1 MWYIRRWIVFY
12 KIGPPAADL
21 KYSIYQ
27 EPNMSKKYEVK
38 SADLRCICDH
48 RVFKFKN
55 TSEIKPLKEV
65 IGQKRA
71 VQAIEFGLNMK
82 SPGYNI
88 FVTGVEGTGKSTI
101 VKDIVTKHA
110 KTLPGPDAWCLVN
123 NFKDLFRPKA
133 IAVSCR
139 KAIQFSKTMNKLIE
153 DLRKDLPSAF
163 ESKPYLKRLSVIKKR
178 YSDKQNQLFEKIEK
192 FAEDKHLQIVKSENE
207 FETIPVVDGKP
218 LTTEDFTNL
227 SKRKKAEIEENIRL
241 IQSQIAIASV
251 EVDKLKY
258 ALHTDVEKLMDET
271 TLSVVKSSLGKIR
284 SEFKDNRNILTHLD
298 EVEQDIVE
306 NVNLFMP
313 SEEAG
318 TDEENIFT
326 SPQKSKLQRY
336 RVNILTSQESI
347 KGAPVIFETNPTYH
361 NVMGRIE
368 KRAYMGT
375 VTTNFTMVQAGSLLN
390 ANGGFLIMDME
401 SLLMNPYV
409 WEALKRALQTKCL
422 TIEDITEETGFGTV
436 SLRPEPIPLEVKVIL
451 LGSYDNFEVLQN
463 HDPRFNK
470 IFKVRADFDYEVQKN
485 PDTVQQYARFIARVC
500 KEEDLLPFTP
510 KGVAT
515 IVEYGEK
522 YVSDKDKLS
531 IRFGPLLGVLKEAD
545 YWARKNKARLITDKY
560 VVKAFHEHRFRYNL
574 YEEKIHDSYRDGT
587 IMIDVDGAITG
598 QVNGLAVYQIGDF
611 SFGRPLRITAE
622 TFMGKDGVIN
632 IERESKLSGSTHDK
646 GVLILSGY
654 MGRTFAQNYPLN
666 LSISITFEQSYS
678 GIDGDS
684 ASSTELYAIIS
695 SLSGIPIK
703 QEIAVTGSVNQK
715 GTIQAIGGVNQKI
728 EGFFE
733 VCKANELTG
742 TQGVMIPQANV
753 KNLML
758 RKEVINAVKKRKFH
772 VYQISTVEEGIE
784 ILTGMPAGKADKNG
798 NYPDGTVYGAV
809 QKKLAHYFKVS
820 QQLKKK

>member
-1 MWYIRRWIVFY
+1 
-12 KIGPPAADL
+12 
-21 KYSIYQ
+21 
-27 EPNMSKKYEVK
+27 MSKKYEVK
-38 SADLRCICDH
+38 TADLRCICDP

-55 TSEIKPLKEV
+55 TSQIKPLNEV

-71 VQAIEFGLNMK
+71 VQAIDFGLNMK

-88 FVTGVEGTGKSTI
+88 FVTGLEGTGKSTI

-110 KTLPGPDAWCLVN
+110 KTLPGPDGWCLVN
-123 NFKDLFRPKA
+123 NFKDQFRPKA
-133 IAVSCR
+133 IAVSDGQ
-139 KAIQFSKTMNKLIE
+139 AVQFSKTVNKLIE
-153 DLRKDLPSAF
+153 DLKKDLPASF
-163 ESKPYLKRLSVIKKR
+163 ENKSYLKRLSVIKKR
-178 YSDKQNQLFEKIEK
+178 YSEKQNQLFQKIEK
-192 FAEDKHLQIVKSENE
+192 FAADKNLQIVKSENE

-227 SKRKKAEIEENIRL
+227 SKGKKAAIEENIRQ
-241 IQSQIAIASV
+241 IHSQIAIASV

-258 ALHTDVEKLMDET
+258 ALHTDIEKLMDET
-271 TLSVVKSSLGKIR
+271 TLSIVKSRLEKIR
-284 SEFKDNRNILTHLD
+284 SEFQDNRSILTHLA

-313 SEEAG
+313 SEENNSG
-318 TDEENIFT
+318 EKNIFA

-336 RVNILTSQESI
+336 RVNILTNQDLK

-375 VTTNFTMVQAGSLLN
+375 VTTDFTMVQAGSLLN

-401 SLLMNPYV
+401 SLLKNPYV
-409 WEALKRALQTKCL
+409 WEALKRALQTKYL
-422 TIEDITEETGFGTV
+422 YIEDITEETGFGTV
-436 SLRPEPIPLEVKVIL
+436 SLRPEPIPLELKVIL

-463 HDPRFNK
+463 YDPRFNK
-470 IFKVRADFDYEVQKN
+470 IFKVRADFDYEVQKS

-500 KEEDLLPFTP
+500 KEEGLLPFTA

-522 YVSDKDKLS
+522 SVSDKNKLS
-531 IRFGPLLGVLKEAD
+531 IRFGPLLGILKEAD
-545 YWARKNKARLITDKY
+545 YWARKNKARLISDKY

-587 IMIDVDGAITG
+587 IMIDADGAVTG

-611 SFGRPLRITAE
+611 SFGRPMRITAE
-622 TFMGKDGVIN
+622 TFMGKAGVIN
-632 IERESKLSGSTHDK
+632 IEREAKLSGKTHDK

-654 MGRTFAQNYPLN
+654 LGRTFAQHNPLN
-666 LSISITFEQSYS
+666 LAISITFEQSYG

-684 ASSTELYAIIS
+684 ASSTELYAILS
-695 SLSGIPIK
+695 SLAGIPVK
-703 QEIAVTGSVNQK
+703 QGIAVTGSVNQK
-715 GTIQAIGGVNQKI
+715 GKIQAIGGVNHKI

-733 VCKANELTG
+733 VCKTKTLSGA
-742 TQGVMIPQANV
+742 QGVIIPRANT

-758 RKEVINAVKKRKFH
+758 RKEVVDAVKQHKFH
-772 VYQISTVEEGIE
+772 VYQVSTVEEGIE
-784 ILTGMPAGKADKNG
+784 ILTGVPAGKPDKDG
-798 NYPDGTVYGAV
+798 NYPRGTVFGAV
-809 QKKLAHYFKVS
+809 QKKLAHYFKCS
-820 QQLKKK
+820 MQLKKELK

>member
-1 MWYIRRWIVFY
+1 MP
-12 KIGPPAADL
+12 KKNEL
-21 KYSIYQ
+21 KAS
-27 EPNMSKKYEVK
+27 
-38 SADLRCICDH
+38 DLRCICDPK
-48 RVFKFKN
+48 VFKFKN
-55 TSEIKPLKEV
+55 TSEIKPLNEV

-101 VKDIVTKHA
+101 VKDIVTKQA
-110 KTLPGPDAWCLVN
+110 KTLPGPDGWCLVN
-123 NFKDLFRPKA
+123 NFKDQFRPKA
-133 IAVSCR
+133 IAVSYE
-139 KAIQFSKTMNKLIE
+139 KAAPFSKTMNKLIE
-153 DLRKDLPSAF
+153 ALAKDLPSAF

-178 YSDKQNQLFEKIEK
+178 YSDKQNQLFQKIEK

-207 FETIPVVDGKP
+207 FETIPIVDGKP

-227 SKRKKAEIEENIRL
+227 SKGKKAEIEENIRL
-241 IQSQIAIASV
+241 IQSQIELASV
-251 EVDKLKY
+251 EVDKLNS

-271 TLSVVKSSLGKIR
+271 TLSVVKSRLGKIR
-284 SEFKDNRNILTHLD
+284 SEFKDNPNILTHLA

-313 SEEAG
+313 SEETG
-318 TDEENIFT
+318 TGKENIFA

-336 RVNILTSQESI
+336 RVNILTNRESI
-347 KGAPVIFETNPTYH
+347 KGAPVIFDTNPTYH

-375 VTTNFTMVQAGSLLN
+375 VTTDFTMVQAGSLLN
-390 ANGGFLIMDME
+390 ANGGFLIMEME

-451 LGSYDNFEVLQN
+451 LGGYDNFETLQTY
-463 HDPRFNK
+463 DPRFNK
-470 IFKVRADFDYEVQKN
+470 IFKVRADFDYEVQKS
-485 PDTVQQYARFIARVC
+485 PDTVQQYAQFIARVC
-500 KEEDLLPFTP
+500 IEEGLLPFTP
-510 KGVAT
+510 KGVAA

-522 YVSDKDKLS
+522 YVSAKDKLS

-545 YWARKNKARLITDKY
+545 YWARKNKAKLISDQY
-560 VVKAFHEHRFRYNL
+560 VVTAFHEHRFRHNL
-574 YEEKIHDSYRDGT
+574 YEEKTHESYLDKT

-598 QVNGLAVYQIGDF
+598 QVNALAVYQIGDF
-611 SFGRPLRITAE
+611 SFGRPVRITVE

-695 SLSGIPIK
+695 SLAGIPIK

-715 GTIQAIGGVNQKI
+715 GKIQAIGGVNQKI

-733 VCKANELTG
+733 VCKANDLTG
-742 TQGVMIPQANV
+742 KQGVMIPRANV

-758 RKEVINAVKKRKFH
+758 RKKVVDAVKKRKFH
-772 VYQISTVEEGIE
+772 VYQVSTVEEGIE
-784 ILTGMPAGKADKNG
+784 ILTGVPAGKADKDG
-798 NYPDGTVYGAV
+798 NYPEGTVFGAV
-809 QKKLAHYFKVS
+809 QKKLKQYFKRS
-820 QQLKKK
+820 LQLKKEMEIVSENA

>member
-1 MWYIRRWIVFY
+1 
-12 KIGPPAADL
+12 
-21 KYSIYQ
+21 
-27 EPNMSKKYEVK
+27 MSKKYEVK
-38 SADLRCICDH
+38 TADLRCICDP

-55 TSEIKPLKEV
+55 TSQIKPLNEV

-71 VQAIEFGLNMK
+71 VQAIDFGLNMK

-88 FVTGVEGTGKSTI
+88 FVTGLEGTGKSTI

-110 KTLPGPDAWCLVN
+110 KTLPGPDGWCLVN
-123 NFKDLFRPKA
+123 NFKDQFRPKA
-133 IAVSCR
+133 IAVSDGQ
-139 KAIQFSKTMNKLIE
+139 AVQFSKTVNKLIE
-153 DLRKDLPSAF
+153 DLKKDLPAAF
-163 ESKPYLKRLSVIKKR
+163 ESKSYLKRLSVIKKR
-178 YSDKQNQLFEKIEK
+178 YSEKQNQLFQKIEK
-192 FAEDKHLQIVKSENE
+192 FAADKNLQIVKSENE

-227 SKRKKAEIEENIRL
+227 SKGKKAAIEENIRQ
-241 IQSQIAIASV
+241 IHSQIAIASV

-258 ALHTDVEKLMDET
+258 ALHTDIEKLMDET
-271 TLSVVKSSLGKIR
+271 TLSIVKSRLEKIR
-284 SEFKDNRNILTHLD
+284 SEFQDNRSILTHLA

-313 SEEAG
+313 SEENNSG
-318 TDEENIFT
+318 EKNIFA

-336 RVNILTSQESI
+336 RVNILTNQDLK

-375 VTTNFTMVQAGSLLN
+375 VTTDFTMVQAGSLLN

-401 SLLMNPYV
+401 SLLKNPYV

-422 TIEDITEETGFGTV
+422 YIEDITEETGFGTV
-436 SLRPEPIPLEVKVIL
+436 SLRPEPIPLELKVIL

-463 HDPRFNK
+463 YDPRFNK
-470 IFKVRADFDYEVQKN
+470 IFKVRADFDYEVQKS

-500 KEEDLLPFTP
+500 KEEGLLPFTA

-522 YVSDKDKLS
+522 SVSDKNKLS
-531 IRFGPLLGVLKEAD
+531 IRFGPLLGILKEAD
-545 YWARKNKARLITDKY
+545 YWARKNKARLISDKY

-587 IMIDVDGAITG
+587 IMIDADGAVTG

-611 SFGRPLRITAE
+611 SFGRPMRITAE
-622 TFMGKDGVIN
+622 TFMGKAGVIN
-632 IERESKLSGSTHDK
+632 IEREAKLSGKTHDK

-654 MGRTFAQNYPLN
+654 LGRTFAQHNPLN
-666 LSISITFEQSYS
+666 LAISITFEQSYG

-684 ASSTELYAIIS
+684 ASSTELYAILS
-695 SLSGIPIK
+695 SLAGIPVK
-703 QEIAVTGSVNQK
+703 QGIAVTGSVNQK
-715 GTIQAIGGVNQKI
+715 GKIQAIGGVNHKI

-733 VCKANELTG
+733 VCKTKTLSG
-742 TQGVMIPQANV
+742 VQGVIIPRANT

-758 RKEVINAVKKRKFH
+758 RKEVVDAVKQHKFH
-772 VYQISTVEEGIE
+772 VYQVSTVEEGIE
-784 ILTGMPAGKADKNG
+784 ILTGVPAGKPDKDG
-798 NYPDGTVYGAV
+798 NYPKGTVFGAV
-809 QKKLAHYFKVS
+809 QKKLAHYFKCS
-820 QQLKKK
+820 MQLKKELK